1 MLNGAVSIDD
11 AWNDSM
17 GGPMLRVPP
26 SPPPAPLPQHMPHHS
41 DPEPSHR
48 TRRRSSRRSLPT
60 VAEDTDLR
68 ACAETLAA
76 LSMELQ
82 ALRDFYSQQQ
92 QQQRITIYVSIGVVA
107 VLLLFTAHSYCRL
120 QYAIDRVFAESR
132 YY

>member
-1 MLNGAVSIDD
+1 
-11 AWNDSM
+11 
-17 GGPMLRVPP
+17 LR
-26 SPPPAPLPQHMPHHS
+26 
-41 DPEPSHR
+41 R
-48 TRRRSSRRSLPT
+48 TRTS
-60 VAEDTDLR
+60 AR
-68 ACAETLAA
+68 AAETLAA

-82 ALRDFYSQQQ
+82 ALRDFYSQ